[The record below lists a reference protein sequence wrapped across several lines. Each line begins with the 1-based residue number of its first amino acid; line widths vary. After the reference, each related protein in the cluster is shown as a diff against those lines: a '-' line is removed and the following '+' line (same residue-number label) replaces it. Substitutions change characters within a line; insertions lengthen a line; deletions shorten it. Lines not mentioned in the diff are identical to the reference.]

1 MPEKYVPRRDY
12 RFEYIYDA
20 VSFVEEY
27 QCGTCRFRKNPDDEG
42 QHAIEFPMCFEVEAA
57 IMAEDGPVE
66 ALDDLGTSGVVC
78 VKYRQGNPEDF
89 VVDPD
94 QLTLGET

>member
-1 MPEKYVPRRDY
+1 MPEKYIPRRDY
-12 RFEYIYDA
+12 RFEYIWDA
-20 VSFVEEY
+20 IKFVEEY
-27 QCGTCRFRKNPDDEG
+27 QCVTCRFRKDADS
-42 QHAIEFPMCFEVEAA
+42 EFPMCFEVEAA

-66 ALDDLGTSGVVC
+66 ALDDLGDSGVVC
-78 VKYRQGNPEDF
+78 VKYRRGNPEDF